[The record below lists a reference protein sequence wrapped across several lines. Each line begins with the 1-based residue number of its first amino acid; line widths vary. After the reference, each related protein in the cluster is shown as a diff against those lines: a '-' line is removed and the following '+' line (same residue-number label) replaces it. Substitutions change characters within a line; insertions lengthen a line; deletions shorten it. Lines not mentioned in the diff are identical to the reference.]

1 MSQDINVFAGR
12 LAEIGVI
19 TPKVAKGIATVMAK
33 PCRDPQFPGLVEQLT
48 DQVAEW
54 HEIANGLDYTS
65 NRDFVIIVENGVK
78 MILKFA
84 KANVSVPN
92 IRLKSYEA
100 TATKLAKLDTQIRD
114 IETELKLNPESATGI
129 DIRRAATEM
138 LDTYKTAI
146 SEIKSNETVAES
158 IALLD
163 KSAAKVEQISSLVA
177 ATVDITSKGAA
188 KNQRQL
194 FEAMNK
200 WEADFAYNNYSE
212 NSMKML
218 DVALKA
224 AQAWNAAPLSLKAKK
239 ATETEFYTIE
249 KVGTRMKEFAG
260 THDAVT
266 RFEQVIHL
274 LDKGRRNV
282 ELSTDTT
289 KLEERK
295 TRNDSQRTTMENR
308 KQELAYKAQTGQIN
322 PQVALAEVKQL
333 APMIAKLEKANLD
346 LDKQIG
352 VFNTRRLNRG
362 LIIDNIEAVCN
373 ELLGYRNEPGTIVRA
388 AAEINFHAMI
398 NFLEGSTDAESIND
412 IVNLSALT
420 KIIGKQI
427 DLGSNALEEKMEEQD
442 REFLE
447 NDPFYQEQ
455 TEDQTLSDEQAMAEL
470 LGLSGDGF
478 GTDALVHPNTQYE
491 ENTQSSLNLNLS
503 GLEN

>member
-19 TPKVAKGIATVMAK
+19 TPKAAKGIATVMAK
-33 PCRDPQFPGLVEQLT
+33 PYRDPQFPGLVEQLT

-92 IRLKSYEA
+92 IRLKSYET
-100 TATKLAKLDTQIRD
+100 TATKLAKLDTRIRD
-114 IETELKLNPESATGI
+114 IETELKLNPEAATGI

-138 LDTYKTAI
+138 LETYRTAI
-146 SEIKSNETVAES
+146 SEIKSNETVPES
-158 IALLD
+158 VALLD
-163 KSAAKVEQISSLVA
+163 RSAAKVEQIFTLVS
-177 ATVDITSKGAA
+177 ATVDITSKSAA

-212 NSMKML
+212 NSIKML

-239 ATETEFYTIE
+239 AAETEFYTIE

-282 ELSTDTT
+282 ELSTDTR

-295 TRNDSQRTTMENR
+295 ARNDKQRASMEAR
-308 KQELAYKAQTGQIN
+308 RQELAYKAQTGQIS
-322 PQVALAEVKQL
+322 PQVALAEAKQL
-333 APMIAKLEKANLD
+333 APMIEKLNKANLD

-352 VFNTRRLNRG
+352 VFNTRRLSRS

-398 NFLEGSTDAESIND
+398 GFLEGSTDANNINE

-420 KIIGKQI
+420 KIIGKAI
-427 DLGSNALEEKMEEQD
+427 DVGTHTLDEKMEEQE
-442 REFLE
+442 REFME
-447 NDPFYQEQ
+447 NDPFYEENAQ
-455 TEDQTLSDEQAMAEL
+455 TQTQTDEEALAEL

-478 GTDALVHPNTQYE
+478 GSETLVHPNTQYE